1 MTNYQSPTGSPILGT
16 LETTACRCNINGIAD
31 DGTPDYSGESDMF
44 WDDTE
49 PLTRDGKILFLDAD
63 GESWTFDQLTKI
75 EEAVAA

>member
-1 MTNYQSPTGSPILGT
+1 
-16 LETTACRCNINGIAD
+16 
-31 DGTPDYSGESDMF
+31 MF